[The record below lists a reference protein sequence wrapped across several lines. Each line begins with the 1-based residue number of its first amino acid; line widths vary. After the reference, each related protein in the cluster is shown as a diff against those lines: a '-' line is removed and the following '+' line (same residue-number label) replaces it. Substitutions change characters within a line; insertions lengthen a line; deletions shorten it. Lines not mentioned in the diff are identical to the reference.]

1 MNVAIG
7 SDHAGFPLKAAV
19 VETVRDAGH
28 VIIDCG
34 AHVIAPD
41 DDYPDFALAVAETI
55 LDGKASRGI
64 LLCGSGVGIS
74 VAANKF
80 VGIRCALCHDTFSSR
95 QGVEDDSMNVLAL
108 GARVIGPSLAA
119 DVVRAFLRAEFSEAP
134 RHRRRLS
141 KVNGFENR

>member
-7 SDHAGFPLKAAV
+7 SDHAGFSLKTAV
-19 VETVRDAGH
+19 IETVRDAGH
-28 VIIDCG
+28 VLIDCG

-55 LDGKASRGI
+55 LDGKATRGI

-74 VAANKF
+74 VAANEF
-80 VGIRCALCHDTFSSR
+80 VGIRCALCLDTFSAR
-95 QGVEDDSMNVLAL
+95 QGVEDDAMNVLAL

-119 DVVRAFLRAEFSEAP
+119 EVVRAFLRAEFSEAA